1 MRQPCLGLLGCVS
14 SMESPQQDPRVGV
27 VLSGRYRITEL
38 LGEGGMGRVYRGER
52 LQLGRPVAIKF
63 LHSPFA
69 NAPKYMQ
76 RFEREARAMS
86 KLSHPYCVSV
96 IDFGVHDEPY
106 IVMDFVTGQTLR
118 ELMDRGRLSPQR
130 AVHITRQV
138 LAGLAHA
145 HGQGV
150 IHRDVKPGNVMV
162 SDATGVGDHV
172 RIFDFGL
179 AKLHDPGVE
188 PDQSMATVIG
198 TPAYMAPEQTR
209 AEAIDG
215 RADLYAVGILLFE
228 LLTGD
233 KPFVGD
239 DAIAVIRMQRDMP
252 PPLLRTRAP
261 ELSVELE
268 QVVAKALEKDPLQR
282 YQSAAEF
289 AAALDTAPEA
299 HVRASLPREELISRP
314 LEAQVSPRAR
324 RRALLGLALVT
335 AVGAFVFLRTR
346 PDAQPVVRSP
356 EARAGAAQPAEIAPA
371 PPAAASP
378 RALPAPYATSERDA
392 ATAALSPADQAAL
405 APARPPLTSDDEELS
420 DAELAAADEALDV
433 TGELEAQPVA
443 ASSPDVRSISEVH
456 ALIDGGHLDAAIFG
470 LKRLRK
476 QSPNN
481 PYMPYLLGDL
491 YFERGWWSD
500 GLAKYRE
507 AIRLSDGYRK
517 RSTIHKNA
525 IQALGSSPTYAKAR
539 ALLMRDLGRAA
550 LPALDQAASQGS
562 SPLIQKRARSIAA
575 QLRRAR

>member
-1 MRQPCLGLLGCVS
+1 MHKPSRRLLGCVS

-69 NAPKYMQ
+69 SAPKYRQ

-96 IDFGVHDEPY
+96 IDYGIHDEPY
-106 IVMDFVTGQTLR
+106 IVMDFVTGGTLR
-118 ELMDRGRLSPQR
+118 DLMDRGRLSPQR
-130 AVHITRQV
+130 ALHITRQI

-145 HGQGV
+145 HDEGV

-209 AEAIDG
+209 AEPIDG

-239 DAIAVIRMQRDMP
+239 DAIAVIRMQREVP
-252 PPLLRTRAP
+252 PPLLRARAP
-261 ELSVELE
+261 ELSQELE
-268 QVVAKALEKDPLQR
+268 QVVAKALEKDPPQR
-282 YQSAAEF
+282 HQSAAEF

-299 HVRASLPREELISRP
+299 HLRGSLPREELVSRP
-314 LEAQVSPRAR
+314 LEAQVSTRAR
-324 RRALLGLALVT
+324 RRALLGLVLVAL
-335 AVGAFVFLRTR
+335 VGAFVFLSTR
-346 PDAQPVVRSP
+346 PQPRAVVSRPTASVGG
-356 EARAGAAQPAEIAPA
+356 ARPAEIAPA
-371 PPAAASP
+371 PPAAATP
-378 RALPAPYATSERDA
+378 RTLPSIAAGPEAEREALPA
-392 ATAALSPADQAAL
+392 TAEQAEI
-405 APARPPLTSDDEELS
+405 APAPEPLHSDDDELS
-420 DAELAAADEALDV
+420 DAELAAADQALDLTREV
-433 TGELEAQPVA
+433 EAQPVA

-517 RSTIHKNA
+517 RSTIHQNA

-550 LPALDQAASQGS
+550 LPALDQAAADGS
-562 SPLIQKRARSIAA
+562 SALIQKRARSIAA